1 MKLKVAICDDE
12 PQAIEITRKNL
23 ETYHF
28 ETGIEFDIHSFVN
41 PEDLLKKYPSPG
53 SYDLLF
59 LDMEIPMDG
68 KMIKGY
74 DIAKRIRSLPD
85 FDLKI
90 IFISN
95 YPEYMNM
102 GYDVQASHYLSK
114 DTTHSRFNQVMNDVI
129 SGFDRDFS
137 VLRVKTGRDEWILIR
152 IRDILYVKTI
162 LGKRDLI
169 IFHLSN
175 ESIQE
180 HRSILSAGEELK
192 PHGFAFANKHHLV
205 NLRHIQQYSNDFLI
219 LDNGEKITLSRY
231 YKKDFLKLFSKN
243 IMAIRE

>member
-41 PEDLLKKYPSPG
+41 PEDLLKEYPSPG

-59 LDMEIPMDG
+59 LDMEIPDN
-68 KMIKGY
+68 
-74 DIAKRIRSLPD
+74 DVR
-85 FDLKI
+85 I
-90 IFISN
+90 IFVSN

-180 HRSILSAGEELK
+180 HRSIFSAGEELK